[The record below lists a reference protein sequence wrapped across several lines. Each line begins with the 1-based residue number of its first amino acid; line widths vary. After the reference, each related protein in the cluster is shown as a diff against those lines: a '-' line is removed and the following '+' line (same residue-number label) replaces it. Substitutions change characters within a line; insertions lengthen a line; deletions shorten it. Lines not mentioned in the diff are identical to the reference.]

1 MIRCVGREVKIES
14 VPPRVARAALQLDE
28 TGVNGSSFH
37 AQTGRIRHNERG
49 LGLVQIP
56 RRLGPLQRHRATAG
70 VSSNKA
76 RHRLSRS
83 VNRQLNAALHRIAL
97 TQARCIHRQRS

>member
-37 AQTGRIRHNERG
+37 AQTGRIRQDERG

-56 RRLGPLQRHRATAG
+56 PRALIESSVTPSQRLLLRPVRCDFALLPAGRRRWA
-70 VSSNKA
+70 
-76 RHRLSRS
+76 SR
-83 VNRQLNAALHRIAL
+83 
-97 TQARCIHRQRS
+97 